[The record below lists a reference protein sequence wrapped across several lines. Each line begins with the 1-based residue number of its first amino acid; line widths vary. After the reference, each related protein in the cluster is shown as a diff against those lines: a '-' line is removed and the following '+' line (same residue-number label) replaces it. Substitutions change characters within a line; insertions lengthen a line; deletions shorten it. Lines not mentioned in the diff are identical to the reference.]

1 MSQFNRRALPFEE
14 RDQADQAEAW
24 YNDPL
29 RAQVR
34 DLADENRRL
43 KKLLTSHNISW
54 SSLATFDDRFP
65 ESQSSPSVARVRRM
79 TRSSTSKAALER
91 DPRMPSLPVEI
102 QLKILE
108 VALTSDYPILDP
120 LSKIT
125 KEHTTVDE
133 RSRGNQIAIGF
144 LATCKAYHA
153 EGTRFL
159 WKNNEFVFTSHHA
172 LRNLANLGPEYRKTI
187 KSIALRI
194 IARYYDDA
202 KRTRRAKSNITGK
215 TIPVKAV
222 ARVYDNPL
230 ARKGYKSYTWL
241 QLIDFLDALRP
252 PFDPQR
258 KKKWPRPRMLP
269 GLESMRMDFVNFPK
283 EYLNSPDIDLHR
295 LAAHDLGCTLNELM
309 LTGLPEDLNGTRAL
323 TDLTG
328 LVRDDG
334 LIMKSPD
341 TFISD
346 YSHLT
351 RMKDCPLDFRVVRA
365 WKPLAD
371 EIERQFGDSD
381 HEHDRGRGHGH
392 HHPDVAPA
400 PPDVGHPE
408 SIWMEKKTI
417 WRRVP
422 KSRDAARHDRSWI
435 EFSRTFGLP
444 VDPDED
450 DFDESFLLFCEGC
463 GEVHEPMS
471 DHDI

>member
-1 MSQFNRRALPFEE
+1 
-14 RDQADQAEAW
+14 
-24 YNDPL
+24 
-29 RAQVR
+29 
-34 DLADENRRL
+34 
-43 KKLLTSHNISW
+43 
-54 SSLATFDDRFP
+54 
-65 ESQSSPSVARVRRM
+65 M
-79 TRSSTSKAALER
+79 TRSSTSKAAPEI
-91 DPRMPSLPVEI
+91 DPRMPTLPVEI

-108 VALTSDYPILDP
+108 MALTSDYPILDP

-125 KEHTTVDE
+125 KEHATADE
-133 RSRGNQIAIGF
+133 KARGNQIAIGF
-144 LATCKAYHA
+144 LATCKAYHT

-159 WKNNEFVFTSHHA
+159 WKNNDFVFTSHHA
-172 LRNLANLGPEYRKTI
+172 LRNLANLDLELRKTI
-187 KSIALRI
+187 KSITLRI

-202 KRTRRAKSNITGK
+202 RRTRRAKSNILGK

-222 ARVYDNPL
+222 ARVHENPL

-258 KKKWPRPRMLP
+258 KKKVFRPRLLP

-283 EYLNSPDIDLHR
+283 EYLNVPDIDLHR
-295 LAAHDLGCTLNELM
+295 IAAHDLGCTLNELL
-309 LTGLPEDLNGTRAL
+309 LTGLPEDDCGTRAL
-323 TDLTG
+323 ADLTG

-334 LIMKSPD
+334 LIMKSTD

-346 YSHLT
+346 YSTLT
-351 RMKDCPLDFRVVRA
+351 RMTDRPLDFRVVRA

-381 HEHDRGRGHGH
+381 HDHDHGHQH
-392 HHPDVAPA
+392 HHPDVSPA
-400 PPDVGHPE
+400 PPAVGHPE
-408 SIWMEKKTI
+408 SIFTEKKTI

-422 KSRDAARHDRSWI
+422 KSRDAARHERTWI

-444 VDPDED
+444 VDPEDE